1 MINNK
6 KVFAIGMIDDI
17 MDDQAESKRQKDEEY
32 KLKIIEN
39 SVTIRNVIKQI

>member
-1 MINNK
+1 
-6 KVFAIGMIDDI
+6 MIDDI